1 MQHYVVGRLFASAIS
16 LFGLSI
22 LVFFFLHV
30 VPGDAALIALGPES
44 ASSPQQVDEYRRSV
58 GLDDP
63 APVQYGR
70 WIGSVLRGDLGTS
83 LVTARTVTS
92 ELQARAT
99 TTLELAL
106 IALSFSFFA
115 GVTMGTVSAVK
126 HGTLTDQIAR
136 VAIVAGLAIPNFWLG
151 TLIIVYGA
159 IWFDWFPPIGHV
171 DVWEDPWK
179 NLKQMVVPGLVLGAA
194 LSASLT
200 RLTRSTVLEAI
211 REDYVRTARAKGL
224 PSSVVLI
231 RHTLRPSLVPIVTL
245 FALQVG
251 AVLAGSVVIENVF
264 NLPGIGRLLV
274 DSINRKDYPVV
285 QSLVFIFGVLIV
297 AINLFTDVL
306 YTIIDPRV
314 RLGAR

>member
-1 MQHYVVGRLFASAIS
+1 MQRYVAGRLFASAIS

-70 WIGSVLRGDLGTS
+70 WIGSILRGDLGTS

-136 VAIVAGLAIPNFWLG
+136 VASVAGLAIPNFWLG

-171 DVWEDPWK
+171 DVWEDPWR

-194 LSASLT
+194 LYLIDAAHAIDGPRSNSRRLCAHGPRQGPAKLGRPDSTHVTAFTRADRHAFCDPGGGRARGLSSDRERLQSA
-200 RLTRSTVLEAI
+200 R
-211 REDYVRTARAKGL
+211 YRAATG
-224 PSSVVLI
+224 
-231 RHTLRPSLVPIVTL
+231 
-245 FALQVG
+245 G
-251 AVLAGSVVIENVF
+251 
-264 NLPGIGRLLV
+264 
-274 DSINRKDYPVV
+274 
-285 QSLVFIFGVLIV
+285 
-297 AINLFTDVL
+297 
-306 YTIIDPRV
+306 
-314 RLGAR
+314 